1 MFSNTS
7 PVKNYD
13 GLGKASNNFQLL
25 RFLTALTVAATHCLW
40 VIYGEF
46 PQAQWPL
53 DILMQIS
60 HCGICIFF
68 GLSGYLI
75 TASLIKRPNLLRYS
89 VSRLLR
95 LCPLLCLVAI
105 LTAFVLGPLISSA
118 SFAHYYSDW
127 RLWAYVPATTLAY
140 PDMTL
145 PGVFTTLPDANEV
158 NISIWTLRYE
168 LTAYGIMG
176 LIAGLGLLTSRFLW
190 VWVMLALVGYGAV
203 SFTTNLRTEIAFI
216 DHGSRFG
223 FAFLIGLIL
232 FRFQNKI
239 PLNLLGVSLV
249 IGLAVATNHS
259 PYMEPF
265 RILALTYTAIWFG
278 LKPKGFIRAY
288 NNVGDYSYGIFVFHW
303 PIAQTILQ
311 LQPEITYLELV
322 YTALPLSLGLAVIT
336 WHGVEAPFLRSKT
349 QIANW
354 VKRQAI
360 AFKQF
365 VQQGIYVMGTYHLLA
380 EEEEES
386 RNLPPSPPPLPA
398 PAYQPVRP
406 SPYQR

>member
-1 MFSNTS
+1 MPRVLSVFSTS
-7 PVKNYD
+7 IPVKNYD
-13 GLGKASNNFQLL
+13 GLGNASNNFQLL

-53 DILMQIS
+53 NVLMQIS

-75 TASLIKRPNLLRYS
+75 TASLIERPNLLRYF
-89 VSRLLR
+89 VSRLVR
-95 LCPLLCLVAI
+95 LCPLLCLVAL

-118 SFAHYYSDW
+118 SFADYYGDW
-127 RLWAYVPATTLAY
+127 RLWAYVPATTLAH

-145 PGVFTTLPDANEV
+145 PGVFSTLPDAGEV

-168 LTAYGIMG
+168 LAAYVIMG
-176 LIAGLGLLTSRFLW
+176 IIAGLGLLTSRFLW
-190 VWVMLALVGYGAV
+190 VWVMLALIGYGVV
-203 SFTTNLRTEIAFI
+203 SFASDLRNEIAFI
-216 DHGSRFG
+216 GHGARFG

-239 PLNLLGVSLV
+239 PLNLLGVGLV
-249 IGLAVATNHS
+249 IGLAMLTNHT

-265 RILALTYTAIWFG
+265 RIIALTYTAIWFG
-278 LKPKGFIRAY
+278 LKPKGFIRAF
-288 NNVGDYSYGIFVFHW
+288 NKLGDYSYGIFVFHW

-311 LQPEITYLELV
+311 LNPTISYAELV
-322 YTALPLSLGLAVIT
+322 YTVLPLSLGLAVIT

-349 QIANW
+349 EIANW
-354 VKRQAI
+354 I
-360 AFKQF
+360 KQF
-365 VQQGIYVMGTYHLLA
+365 TLEAIHVMGTYHLLA
-380 EEEEES
+380 EEDDAKHNS
-386 RNLPPSPPPLPA
+386 PPSPPPLPA
-398 PAYQPVRP
+398 QAFQPVSHR
-406 SPYQR
+406 PYQR